1 MLGHNA
7 LQLMCTRNCREPNF
21 CAPGDTDEAEWESH
35 YTTTDLG
42 MPANIQNE
50 MQQDRGGEATEEYS
64 GLFYRRKKKL

>member
-1 MLGHNA
+1 
-7 LQLMCTRNCREPNF
+7 MCTRNCREPNF
-21 CAPGDTDEAEWESH
+21 CAPGDTDEAEWEAH

-50 MQQDRGGEATEEYS
+50 MQQDRGEATEEYS